1 MVAIRLE
8 SLGQTDLECQRD
20 SVFLI
25 GQTKGAIE
33 GPRSGETVV
42 Q

>member
-8 SLGQTDLECQRD
+8 PLEQTDLECQRD

-25 GQTKGAIE
+25 ERTKGAIE
-33 GPRSGETVV
+33 VPGSGETVV